1 MCWSHAWCSPMPEHA
16 ALPNDGRGT
25 TVTVGT
31 FDGVH
36 LGHRRVLAEIA
47 ERARR
52 ANRRSLL
59 VTFEP
64 HPLEIV
70 NPPAAPHLITTAME
84 RTEYLAQCD
93 LDIVVLMRFTREL
106 SQYPPEAFVQLLY
119 DRFHMRELV
128 IGHDHGFGRGR
139 EGDVQL
145 LRRLGSRMGFA
156 VDVVD
161 EVDVDGRP
169 VSSTLVR
176 RAVAGGDLHTAAG
189 QLGRPYALSA
199 RVVPGAKRGRRL
211 GYPTINLALPD
222 ARKLLPP
229 DGVYAVVVEWASGR
243 AGGMMHQG
251 PRPTFGEDARSLEVH
266 VFEDDPVLYGEHV
279 KVSWITRLR
288 DVREFPSAEVLKQQ
302 LDKDF
307 AAAQAALTGWG
318 SPTSH

>member
-1 MCWSHAWCSPMPEHA
+1 MPDHQ

-36 LGHRRVLAEIA
+36 LGHRQVLLEIA

-52 ANRRSLL
+52 AARRSLL

-70 NPPAAPHLITTAME
+70 NPPAAPHLITTPSE
-84 RTEYLAQCD
+84 RAEYLAQCE
-93 LDIVVLMRFTREL
+93 LDIVVFMQFTREL
-106 SQYPPEAFVQLLY
+106 SQYPPESFVRLLY
-119 DRFHMRELV
+119 DRFQMRELV

-139 EGDVQL
+139 AGDVRL
-145 LRRLGSRMGFA
+145 LRDLGARMGFD

-161 EVDVDGRP
+161 EVDIDGRP

-176 RAVAGGDLHTAAG
+176 RAIAGGDLHTASR

-199 RVVPGAKRGRRL
+199 RVVRGAERGRRL
-211 GYPTINLALPD
+211 GYPTINLAPPD
-222 ARKLLPP
+222 PRKLLPP
-229 DGVYAVVVEWASGR
+229 DGVYAVTVESESGLT
-243 AGGMMHQG
+243 GGMMHQG
-251 PRPTFGEDARSLEVH
+251 PRPTFGEPARSLEVH
-266 VFEDDPVLYGEHV
+266 ALDGTAVGYGAQV
-279 KVSWITRLR
+279 KVSWISRLR
-288 DVREFPSAEVLKQQ
+288 DVRRFRSTDALKRQ

-307 AAAQAALTGWG
+307 AAARAALTG
-318 SPTSH
+318 

>member
-1 MCWSHAWCSPMPEHA
+1 MSDYH
-16 ALPNDGRGT
+16 ALPDDGHGT

-36 LGHRRVLAEIA
+36 LGHRQVLLEIA
-47 ERARR
+47 DRARR
-52 ANRRSLL
+52 AARRSLL

-70 NPPAAPHLITTAME
+70 NPPAAPHLITTPSE
-84 RTEYLAQCD
+84 RAEYLAQCE
-93 LDIVVLMRFTREL
+93 LDVVVFMQFTREL
-106 SQYPPEAFVQLLY
+106 SQYPPESFVQLLY
-119 DRFHMRELV
+119 DRFQMRELV

-139 EGDVQL
+139 AGDVRL
-145 LRRLGSRMGFA
+145 LRQLGARMGFA

-161 EVDVDGRP
+161 EVGVDGRQ

-176 RAVAGGDLHTAAG
+176 RAIAGGDLRTAAR
-189 QLGRPYALSA
+189 QLGRPYAVSA
-199 RVVPGAKRGRRL
+199 RVVRGAERGRRL

-222 ARKLLPP
+222 RRKLLPP
-229 DGVYAVVVEWASGR
+229 DGVYAVTVEWESGR

-251 PRPTFGEDARSLEVH
+251 PRPTFRDSARSIEVH
-266 VFEDDPVLYGEHV
+266 MLDGEAAGYGAQV
-279 KVSWITRLR
+279 KVSWISRLR
-288 DVREFPSAEVLKQQ
+288 DVRQFPSADALKRQ

-307 AAAQAALTGWG
+307 AAARAALTGWG

>member
-1 MCWSHAWCSPMPEHA
+1 MADHQ
-16 ALPNDGRGT
+16 ALPDDGRGT

-36 LGHRRVLAEIA
+36 LGHRQVLLEIA

-52 ANRRSLL
+52 ASRRSLL

-70 NPPAAPHLITTAME
+70 NPPAAPHLITTPSE
-84 RTEYLAQCD
+84 RAEYLAQCE
-93 LDIVVLMRFTREL
+93 LDIVVFMQFTREL
-106 SQYPPEAFVQLLY
+106 SQYPPESFVQLLY
-119 DRFHMRELV
+119 DRFQMRELV

-139 EGDVQL
+139 TGDVRL
-145 LRRLGSRMGFA
+145 LRELGARMGFA

-176 RAVAGGDLHTAAG
+176 RAIAGGDLRTAAG
-189 QLGRPYALSA
+189 QLGRPYAVSA
-199 RVVPGAKRGRRL
+199 RVVRGAERGRRL
-211 GYPTINLALPD
+211 GYPTINLAPPD
-222 ARKLLPP
+222 PRKLLPP
-229 DGVYAVVVEWASGR
+229 DGVYAVMVEWESGR
-243 AGGMMHQG
+243 SGGMMHLG
-251 PRPTFGEDARSLEVH
+251 PRPTFGDSARSLEVH
-266 VFEDDPVLYGEHV
+266 VLDGAAAGYGAQV
-279 KVSWITRLR
+279 KVSWVSRLR
-288 DVREFPSAEVLKQQ
+288 DVRQFPSADALKRQ

-307 AAAQAALTGWG
+307 AAATAALTGWR